1 MNLYIDGLE
10 EGKYREIRPEERK
23 ELEEM
28 LSSEKSEKRTGGSHE
43 RIIIKKMKELGEKL
57 REASRAYYQEDREI
71 MSNVE
76 YDALYDT
83 LSALEKETGIV
94 LADSPTVNVGYEAVE
109 QLPKE
114 EHERPMLS
122 LDKTKERETLR
133 EFIGE
138 HPTLLSWKLDG
149 LTIVLTYE
157 NGELIKAVTRG
168 NGIVGE
174 VITNNARVFKNI
186 PLKISFKGRL
196 VLRGEA
202 IITYSDFEKI
212 NETIGDADAKYKNP
226 RNLCSGSVRQLNNE
240 ITAKR
245 NVRFYAF
252 SLVSAEG
259 VDFRNSR
266 EVQFRWLNE
275 QGFEVVEYRKVTAE
289 TLDEAMD
296 YFAEAVTTNDFPS
309 DGLVALYDDIAY
321 GESLGTTAKF
331 PRNAMAFK
339 WADEMRD
346 TRLLEIE
353 WSPSRTGLINPVA
366 IFEPVELEGTTVS
379 RASVHNISIMKEL
392 KLGIGDTIRVYK
404 ANMIIPQIAEN
415 LTGSGNA
422 SIPHTCPAC
431 GQETVVKKENDV
443 ECLFCVNP
451 GCPAKKIKSFG
462 LFTSRDA
469 MNIDGLS
476 EATLEKFIARGFIHD
491 FGDIFEI
498 SRYKDEIVEMEGFGQ
513 KSYDNLMES
522 LERAKE
528 TTLPRVIYSLGIAN
542 IGLANAKVICRH
554 FDNDLDRI
562 RHASLEEVSD
572 IDTIGPVIAGNLV
585 AYFRDE
591 DNDRRLDHLMSFLH
605 IQEDSPKQEQIF
617 EGMNFVITGSL
628 VHFGNRSEA
637 KELIESLGGKVTGSV
652 TKKTN
657 YLINNDIQSNSS
669 KNKKARELGIPI
681 LSEEDF
687 RKLAGVQ

>member
-1 MNLYIDGLE
+1 MNE
-10 EGKYREIRPEERK
+10 
-23 ELEEM
+23 
-28 LSSEKSEKRTGGSHE
+28 SS
-43 RIIIKKMKELGEKL
+43 IKKMKELGEKL
-57 REASRAYYQEDREI
+57 REASRTYYQEDREI

-122 LDKTKERETLR
+122 LDKTKEREALR

-422 SIPHTCPAC
+422 PIPHTCPAC
-431 GQETVVKKENDV
+431 GQETIVKKENDV

-591 DNDRRLDHLMSFLH
+591 DNNRRLDHLMRFLH

>member
-1 MNLYIDGLE
+1 MNE
-10 EGKYREIRPEERK
+10 
-23 ELEEM
+23 
-28 LSSEKSEKRTGGSHE
+28 SS
-43 RIIIKKMKELGEKL
+43 IKKMKELGEKL

-114 EHERPMLS
+114 EHESPMLS
-122 LDKTKERETLR
+122 LDKTKEREALR
-133 EFIGE
+133 EFMGE

-266 EVQFRWLNE
+266 EVQFRWLNK

-422 SIPHTCPAC
+422 PIPHNCPAC
-431 GQETVVKKENDV
+431 GQETIVKKENDV

-585 AYFRDE
+585 AYFKDE
-591 DNDRRLDHLMSFLH
+591 DNNRRLDHLMSFLH

>member
-1 MNLYIDGLE
+1 MNE
-10 EGKYREIRPEERK
+10 
-23 ELEEM
+23 
-28 LSSEKSEKRTGGSHE
+28 SS
-43 RIIIKKMKELGEKL
+43 IKKMKELGEKL

-122 LDKTKERETLR
+122 LDKTKEREALR

-138 HPTLLSWKLDG
+138 HSTLLSWKLDG

-309 DGLVALYDDIAY
+309 DGLVALYDDVAY

-422 SIPHTCPAC
+422 PIPHTCPAC

-657 YLINNDIQSNSS
+657 YLINNDVTSTSS
-669 KNKKARELGIPI
+669 KNKKANDLGIPI
-681 LSEEDF
+681 ISEETFLKMVEEGRD
-687 RKLAGVQ
+687 K

>member
-1 MNLYIDGLE
+1 MNE
-10 EGKYREIRPEERK
+10 
-23 ELEEM
+23 
-28 LSSEKSEKRTGGSHE
+28 SS
-43 RIIIKKMKELGEKL
+43 IKKMKELGEKL

-122 LDKTKERETLR
+122 LDKTKEREALR

-138 HPTLLSWKLDG
+138 HSTLLSWKLDG

-186 PLKISFKGRL
+186 PLKISFKGKL

-422 SIPHTCPAC
+422 PIPHTCPAC

>member
-1 MNLYIDGLE
+1 MNE
-10 EGKYREIRPEERK
+10 
-23 ELEEM
+23 
-28 LSSEKSEKRTGGSHE
+28 SF
-43 RIIIKKMKELGEKL
+43 IKKMKELGEKL

-71 MSNVE
+71 MPNVE

-122 LDKTKERETLR
+122 LDKTKEREALR

-259 VDFRNSR
+259 VDFQNSR

-289 TLDEAMD
+289 TLTEAMD

-422 SIPHTCPAC
+422 PIPHTCPAC

-585 AYFRDE
+585 AYFKDE
-591 DNDRRLDHLMSFLH
+591 DNNRRLDHLMSFLH

>member
-1 MNLYIDGLE
+1 MNE
-10 EGKYREIRPEERK
+10 
-23 ELEEM
+23 
-28 LSSEKSEKRTGGSHE
+28 SS
-43 RIIIKKMKELGEKL
+43 IKKMKELGEKL

-122 LDKTKERETLR
+122 LDKTKEREALR

-422 SIPHTCPAC
+422 PIPHTCPAC

-476 EATLEKFIARGFIHD
+476 EATLEKFIARGFFHD

-591 DNDRRLDHLMSFLH
+591 DNNRRLDHLMRFLH

>member
-1 MNLYIDGLE
+1 MLTF
-10 EGKYREIRPEERK
+10 EI
-23 ELEEM
+23 
-28 LSSEKSEKRTGGSHE
+28 
-43 RIIIKKMKELGEKL
+43 
-57 REASRAYYQEDREI
+57 
-71 MSNVE
+71 
-76 YDALYDT
+76 
-83 LSALEKETGIV
+83 
-94 LADSPTVNVGYEAVE
+94 
-109 QLPKE
+109 
-114 EHERPMLS
+114 
-122 LDKTKERETLR
+122 
-133 EFIGE
+133 
-138 HPTLLSWKLDG
+138 
-149 LTIVLTYE
+149 
-157 NGELIKAVTRG
+157 GELIKAVTRG

-422 SIPHTCPAC
+422 PIPHTCPAC

-451 GCPAKKIKSFG
+451 ECPAKKIKSFG

-628 VHFGNRSEA
+628 VHFENRSEA

>member
-1 MNLYIDGLE
+1 MNE
-10 EGKYREIRPEERK
+10 
-23 ELEEM
+23 
-28 LSSEKSEKRTGGSHE
+28 SS
-43 RIIIKKMKELGEKL
+43 IKKMKELGEKL

-422 SIPHTCPAC
+422 PIPHTCPAC

-591 DNDRRLDHLMSFLH
+591 DNNRRLDHLMNFLH

-628 VHFGNRSEA
+628 VLFGYRSEA

>member
-1 MNLYIDGLE
+1 MNE
-10 EGKYREIRPEERK
+10 
-23 ELEEM
+23 
-28 LSSEKSEKRTGGSHE
+28 SS
-43 RIIIKKMKELGEKL
+43 IKKMKELGEKL

-122 LDKTKERETLR
+122 LDKTKEREALR

-422 SIPHTCPAC
+422 PIPHTCPAC

-451 GCPAKKIKSFG
+451 ECPAKKIKSFG

-628 VHFGNRSEA
+628 VHFENRSEA

-657 YLINNDIQSNSS
+657 YLINNDIQANSS